1 MSDKPDEIL
10 TIVGVAAYLKPGKR
24 TVYCLMANGELDKRP
39 ASRVRKAMTDDD
51 ERGAE

>member
-10 TIVGVAAYLKPGKR
+10 TIDGVAAYLKLGKCS
-24 TVYCLMANGELDKRP
+24 VYRLMANGELDKRP
-39 ASRVRKAMTDDD
+39 ASRIRKAMTDDD